1 MVQML
6 AENVLEQPLELSRT
20 APRKAESVPGA
31 QSKNLQLPDPCRPYA
46 PIRRTFNGSNLCA
59 SSPRVNLGA

>member
-31 QSKNLQLPDPCRPYA
+31 ESKNPQR
-46 PIRRTFNGSNLCA
+46 SA
-59 SSPRVNLGA
+59 SCP